1 MFSQVAI
8 DVVSSVRIE
17 CLEKSMIVYIK
28 TDSSHLQGIQKT
40 STIISDDDW
49 RAISD
54 SLELS
59 SRQFEILK
67 HVVDGSDDDVT
78 SEKLGISVHTVRS
91 HIKRIR
97 QKLGVHSRADLV
109 SRVFLSYLV
118 DVCETD

>member
-1 MFSQVAI
+1 
-8 DVVSSVRIE
+8 
-17 CLEKSMIVYIK
+17 MITCIK
-28 TDSSHLQGIQKT
+28 TDCSNLQGLRKT
-40 STIISDDDW
+40 STIISNDEW

-67 HVVDGSDDDVT
+67 HVVDGSDDAVT

-97 QKLGVHSRADLV
+97 QKLGVHNRADLI